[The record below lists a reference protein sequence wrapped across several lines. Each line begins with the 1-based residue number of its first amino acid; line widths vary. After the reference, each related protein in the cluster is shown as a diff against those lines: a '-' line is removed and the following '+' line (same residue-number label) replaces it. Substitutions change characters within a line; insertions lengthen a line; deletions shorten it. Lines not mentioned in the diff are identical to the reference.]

1 MFLLPERI
9 RLCHRLCR
17 SGLYYLECDFT
28 AVPGKASRKRYS
40 DSDTIYRSPCNS
52 AVLNLVIVCGAIVYL
67 TVILDVFG
75 WLPAFK

>member
-1 MFLLPERI
+1 AFTIWSVILPPFL
-9 RLCHRLCR
+9 
-17 SGLYYLECDFT
+17 
-28 AVPGKASRKRYS
+28 VKASRKRYS
-40 DSDTIYRSPCNS
+40 DSATIYRSPCNN